1 MLCREGHAVLHSAH
15 HLPSY
20 PYLQCAV
27 PNENLTEEIQNL
39 RSNLKQARQEH
50 QSLEGQLRELRSAE
64 TATKF
69 KVDSLSQQLQLSQEH
84 AERMSSDLNAKVEE
98 FANYRRTKHAELA
111 QLQGAHDLLAQK
123 ADATESQLKA
133 LQTAHATQSHQLTQ
147 ALERVQ
153 SLQGQ
158 LAEQEITFSS
168 EASSLKRLVEMME
181 AREAQAKAIVE
192 GIEQDYA
199 GISERAG
206 RREAALKDE
215 IEEQRQRAE
224 QAEKRVEEL
233 EAVME
238 RLDRGEFPMPSFSA
252 EGMPGTPHTPA
263 RTPGTPSM
271 MNGTPDFLSQSIMG
285 LSPTVAMAS
294 RVQRNG
300 KTFTEVYADY
310 VRLQEDYARKSVEFD
325 NMDRTLSAVLAQIEE
340 RVSGIL
346 V

>member
-1 MLCREGHAVLHSAH
+1 
-15 HLPSY
+15 
-20 PYLQCAV
+20 
-27 PNENLTEEIQNL
+27 
-39 RSNLKQARQEH
+39 
-50 QSLEGQLRELRSAE
+50 
-64 TATKF
+64 
-69 KVDSLSQQLQLSQEH
+69 
-84 AERMSSDLNAKVEE
+84 
-98 FANYRRTKHAELA
+98 
-111 QLQGAHDLLAQK
+111 
-123 ADATESQLKA
+123 
-133 LQTAHATQSHQLTQ
+133 
-147 ALERVQ
+147 
-153 SLQGQ
+153 
-158 LAEQEITFSS
+158 
-168 EASSLKRLVEMME
+168 MME

-224 QAEKRVEEL
+224 QAEKRIEEL

-252 EGMPGTPHTPA
+252 EGLQGTPRTPA

-310 VRLQEDYARKSVEFD
+310 VRLQEDYARKSAEFD

-340 RVSGIL
+340 RVCECVVFPVSI
-346 V
+346 VTYAVCRRPFCPSNAPSMSVCSKSPHNSRRSSHRR